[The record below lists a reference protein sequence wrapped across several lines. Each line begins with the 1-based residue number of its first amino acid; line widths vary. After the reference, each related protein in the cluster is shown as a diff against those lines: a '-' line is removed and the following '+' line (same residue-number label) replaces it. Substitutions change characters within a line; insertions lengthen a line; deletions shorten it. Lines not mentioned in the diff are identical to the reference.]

1 MTAQHTTR
9 ICAPGR
15 GPARLIAII
24 MALMIALACGMS
36 MAVAPAMAD
45 LEDEDLVMGR
55 VEDGCGDN
63 DRVHLPDLDG
73 TFFELNG
80 ERVSGVITYRRDDVL
95 VAKREGENAPDP
107 VTITRDAF
115 GFTDEPCENEGLT
128 PVQIFLVGIP
138 MAAIIGLVSYGVAR
152 RQMARRRAGGS

>member
-1 MTAQHTTR
+1 MTGKHARR
-9 ICAPGR
+9 IGAHGR
-15 GPARLIAII
+15 GTARLIAII
-24 MALMIALACGMS
+24 TALIALACGMS
-36 MAVAPAMAD
+36 MALAPAMA
-45 LEDEDLVMGR
+45 EDEDLVKGR

-152 RQMARRRAGGS
+152 RQMARRQAPGSQ